1 MLPPVFYVQQLEQ
14 ILFRKLLS
22 PPTPA
27 NPARFGPAPR
37 CALMSVFNFFVR
49 FFRAELRPFGL
60 VCLRCA
66 AAVFSCTPRPSFPPH
81 LRLYLYS
88 VFCSLFPCRAASIDL
103 ARLRCAAAVFSCTP
117 RPSFPPH
124 LRLYLDSVFCSLF
137 SCRAASI
144 DLARLRCAPDALI
157 SIFGFCQPFPF
168 QAAPFGSAFVI
179 FCFLVFPFSF
189 DPYFRRFYDFFLRRK
204 YLESLVRVIRRFGVR
219 PRATKAKKFSG
230 LTFSPAGL

>member
-14 ILFRKLLS
+14 ILLRKLLS

-27 NPARFGPAPR
+27 NPARFAFCPRRR

-49 FFRAELRPFGL
+49 FFRSVFRVKPYPFGL

-81 LRLYLYS
+81 LRLYPY
-88 VFCSLFPCRAASIDL
+88 
-103 ARLRCAAAVFSCTP
+103 
-117 RPSFPPH
+117 
-124 LRLYLDSVFCSLF
+124 SVFCSLF

-157 SIFGFCQPFPF
+157 SFSFCQPFPF
-168 QAAPFGSAFVI
+168 QAAPLWLRVRHILFSRFS
-179 FCFLVFPFSF
+179 FFFRPVFP
-189 DPYFRRFYDFFLRRK
+189 PVL
-204 YLESLVRVIRRFGVR
+204 
-219 PRATKAKKFSG
+219 
-230 LTFSPAGL
+230 